1 MNNDMKFN
9 IPNNILIA
17 STNEIFINNIESFIS
32 VKYHLIII
40 YRMKIL
46 MLLVKEM
53 LLIVFLLLFL
63 VKIKLMFI

>member
-1 MNNDMKFN
+1 MKFN

-40 YRMKIL
+40 YRIKIL

>member
-1 MNNDMKFN
+1 MDNNMKFN

-40 YRMKIL
+40 YRIKIL

>member
-1 MNNDMKFN
+1 MKLN

-40 YRMKIL
+40 YRIKIL

>member
-40 YRMKIL
+40 YRIKIL